1 MSLVHSCHE
10 KVVSNSFLLA
20 LTSITSLLYRRL
32 VPSEW
37 CGGMNSGLG
46 WVELKLLM
54 AINECCDGT
63 NQVERDRLS
72 VVARGRGI
80 ELGHALRRL
89 QCLGFV
95 EEFRQQPTFFRKS
108 LGALPINIVMLTD
121 RGRAVFREVENFSK
135 RD

>member
-20 LTSITSLLYRRL
+20 LTSITSLLYHRL

-37 CGGMNSGLG
+37 
-46 WVELKLLM
+46 
-54 AINECCDGT
+54 CDGT

-135 RD
+135 SD